1 MAREDL
7 ENEEVEEEVSSASEK
22 ARLLAI
28 MHKLDMNDQDQ
39 RAYYEWLSERV
50 AALSEAERNEKQ
62 TEQIDNAKWSWIL
75 PTVIQGVSLVANT
88 TVSVLA
94 ARRNVKD
101 VLGYEKEGG
110 IVKTAATGF
119 MNKTPR

>member
-7 ENEEVEEEVSSASEK
+7 ENEEEVLTSASEK
-22 ARLLAI
+22 DRLLAK
-28 MHKLDMNDQDQ
+28 MRKLNPDDPEQ
-39 RAYYEWLSERV
+39 REYYDWLGKRI
-50 AALSEAERNEKQ
+50 ADLSDAERNEKQ
-62 TEQIDNAKWSWIL
+62 TEQIENSKWSWIL
-75 PTVIQGVSLVANT
+75 PTVVQGVGMIANT

-101 VLGYEKEGG
+101 VLGYEKDGG